1 MKRTMTA
8 GLALLAAAI
17 LAAPVGA
24 EHGAPAEP
32 DRERSGAVPDDR
44 PAPHRVEGKVV
55 ALDVESGRVLLATDA
70 GMLAVQADPEDIADL
85 KVGDTIEV
93 VMVEDEFDVEP
104 PEPQPR
110 V

>member
-8 GLALLAAAI
+8 GLALLAAVI
-17 LAAPVGA
+17 LAAPVA
-24 EHGAPAEP
+24 AQHGAPGEP
-32 DRERSGAVPDDR
+32 ERDRGVVLDERPT
-44 PAPHRVEGKVV
+44 PHRVEGKVV
-55 ALDVESGRVLLATDA
+55 ALDVKSGRVLLATDA
-70 GMLAVQADPEDIADL
+70 GMLAVQADPQDIADL